1 MKKITLLLSLLMMS
15 GCAGGIPTNPQG
27 FQMREAQTEHFSL
40 PVWEKAPLESGKVIR
55 FYITDNGNPTPAKP
69 TVLKLAAKDS
79 FKNIVVISRPCQ
91 YAPNKLCSNKKI
103 YGSAQYNP
111 EIIKEIE
118 EVVAYY
124 IQKYNAKGIEFV
136 AYGGAAPIAFGI
148 GSGLNNVRQIITI
161 AGILDLDGY
170 VNKHN
175 LPDFDKEAVNPIKMV
190 NRISQIPQVHFVG
203 GKDESTTQ
211 GMTERFVSKLQNPRS
226 AIVKVAPDMGHTGW
240 EDLELGY

>member
-1 MKKITLLLSLLMMS
+1 MKKITLLLSLLMIG
-15 GCAGGIPTNPQG
+15 GCAGMPTTPSG

-55 FYITDNGNPTPAKP
+55 FYITDNGNPTPEKP
-69 TVLKLAAKDS
+69 TALKLAAKDS

-103 YGSAQYNP
+103 YGTAQYNP

-136 AYGGAAPIAFGI
+136 AYGGAAPIAFAI

-161 AGILDLDGY
+161 AGLLDLDGY

-175 LPDFDKEAVNPIKMV
+175 LPDFDKEAANPIKMV
-190 NRISQIPQVHFVG
+190 NRVSQIPQVHFVG
-203 GKDESTTQ
+203 GKDELTTQ
-211 GMTERFVSKLQNPRS
+211 GMTERFVSKLKNPRS

>member
-1 MKKITLLLSLLMMS
+1 MKKITLLLFLLIIS
-15 GCAGGIPTNPQG
+15 GCSNMPSHSEE
-27 FQMREAQTEHFSL
+27 FRMREAQTEHFSL

-69 TVLKLAAKDS
+69 TALKLAAKDK

-91 YAPNKLCSNKKI
+91 YAPNKLCSNPKI
-103 YGSAQYNP
+103 YGSAQYDP
-111 EIIKEIE
+111 EIIKELQ

-124 IQKYNAKGIEFV
+124 IQKYNAKGVEFV
-136 AYGGAAPIAFGI
+136 AYGGAAPIAFAI
-148 GSGLNNVRQIITI
+148 GSRLNNVRQIVTI
-161 AGILDLDGY
+161 AGLLDLDGY

-175 LPDFDKEAVNPIKMV
+175 LPDFDKEAANPIKMV

-203 GKDESTTQ
+203 GKDELTTQ
-211 GMTERFVSKLQNPRS
+211 GMTERFVSKLKNPRS

-240 EDLELGY
+240 EDLDLIY